1 MRNAQGETKMNLE
14 IRHLKLIAAIA
25 DTGSMTRAG
34 NRLHLTQSAL
44 SHQLRDAEETL
55 GSRLFVRQR
64 GKMTLTAA
72 GERLLRSAR
81 AVIEELDR
89 AEKEIRD
96 TNGNVNAERGLIR
109 LSTEC
114 YTVYHWLPPRL
125 KMFQQKFPSVDFQLV
140 VEATDYPYESLLNG
154 ELDVAI
160 VCNPPR
166 NRRIRYTPLFE
177 DEMVVIVSPEH
188 RLAHKEYAEPEDFA
202 DETLL
207 LFPPKSDSSLL
218 NEVLTPAGIAPRRIQ
233 ELTLTEAII
242 DLVRGNLGV
251 AAVARWAA
259 APQLASGAVVGL
271 RLTADGLRR
280 NWAAAQ
286 LRDKSAP
293 AYLDEFVKVL
303 AQLPLTA
310 CVPDFEKMELKK
322 YRTMR
327 TRRRNVAP
335 TNRVGEPPVAMG
347 SR

>member
-1 MRNAQGETKMNLE
+1 MNLE
-14 IRHLKLIAAIA
+14 IRHLKLIAAIK

-55 GSRLFVRQR
+55 GARLFVRQR
-64 GKMTLTAA
+64 GTMALTAA

-96 TNGNVNAERGLIR
+96 ANGNVEAERGLIR

-125 KMFQQKFPSVDFQLV
+125 KMFQQKFPSVEFQLV
-140 VEATDYPYESLLNG
+140 VEATDNPYESLLNG
-154 ELDVAI
+154 DLDVAI
-160 VCNPPR
+160 VCDPAR

-177 DEMVVIVSPEH
+177 DELVVIVSPEH
-188 RLAHKEYAEPEDFA
+188 RMAGKLFAEPKDFT

-207 LFPPKSDSSLL
+207 LFPPKSESSLL
-218 NEVLTPAGIAPRRIQ
+218 NEVLTPAGIVPRRIQ

-242 DLVRGNLGV
+242 DLVRGGLGI

-271 RLTADGLRR
+271 RLTADGLYR

-293 AYLDEFVKVL
+293 PYLDEFVKVL

-310 CVPDFEKMELKK
+310 CVPDFERVEQKK
-322 YRTMR
+322 YRTVR
-327 TRRRNVAP
+327 TRRRSGAP
-335 TNRVGEPPVAMG
+335 SNRAGEPPVAVG

>member
-1 MRNAQGETKMNLE
+1 MNLE

-55 GSRLFVRQR
+55 GTRLFVRQR
-64 GKMTLTAA
+64 GKMTLTAP

-96 TNGNVNAERGLIR
+96 TNGSVNAERGLIR

-125 KMFQQKFPSVDFQLV
+125 KMFQQKFPSVEFELV

-160 VCNPPR
+160 VCDPPR

-188 RLAHKEYAEPEDFA
+188 RMARKEHAVAAHRQIGFEYVGALSCRQRVAVERVLGAISAGAAA
-202 DETLL
+202 DWR
-207 LFPPKSDSSLL
+207 KRAARS
-218 NEVLTPAGIAPRRIQ
+218 APRSSCRP
-233 ELTLTEAII
+233 
-242 DLVRGNLGV
+242 R
-251 AAVARWAA
+251 
-259 APQLASGAVVGL
+259 S
-271 RLTADGLRR
+271 
-280 NWAAAQ
+280 
-286 LRDKSAP
+286 S
-293 AYLDEFVKVL
+293 
-303 AQLPLTA
+303 
-310 CVPDFEKMELKK
+310 
-322 YRTMR
+322 
-327 TRRRNVAP
+327 
-335 TNRVGEPPVAMG
+335 
-347 SR
+347 

>member
-1 MRNAQGETKMNLE
+1 MNLE

-25 DTGSMTRAG
+25 DTGNMTRAG

-55 GSRLFVRQR
+55 GTRLFVRQR
-64 GKMTLTAA
+64 GTMKLTTS

-96 TNGNVNAERGLIR
+96 SNGNVAAERGLIR

-125 KMFQQKFPSVDFQLV
+125 KMFQQKFPSVEFELV
-140 VEATDYPYESLLNG
+140 VEATDNPYESLLNG
-154 ELDVAI
+154 DLDVAI
-160 VCNPPR
+160 VCSPAR
-166 NRRIRYTPLFE
+166 NRKIRYTPLFE

-188 RLAHKEYAEPEDFA
+188 RMAGKLYAEPEDFV

-207 LFPPKSDSSLL
+207 LFPPKSESSLL
-218 NEVLTPAGIAPRRIQ
+218 NEILIPAGIAPRRIQ

-242 DLVRGNLGV
+242 DLVRGGQGV

-259 APQLASGAVVGL
+259 APQLATGAVVGL
-271 RLTADGLRR
+271 PLTAQGYYR

-286 LRDKSAP
+286 LRAKSAP

-303 AQLPLTA
+303 AQLPLSA
-310 CVPDFEKMELKK
+310 CVPDFEKLGRKQ
-322 YRTMR
+322 YRTAR
-327 TRRRNVAP
+327 PPRRNVALP
-335 TNRVGEPPVAMG
+335 NRVGDPPIAIG

>member
-1 MRNAQGETKMNLE
+1 MPK
-14 IRHLKLIAAIA
+14 
-25 DTGSMTRAG
+25 
-34 NRLHLTQSAL
+34 
-44 SHQLRDAEETL
+44 
-55 GSRLFVRQR
+55 LFVRQQ

-96 TNGNVNAERGLIR
+96 GSGNTNAERGLIR

-125 KMFQQKFPSVDFQLV
+125 KIFQQKFPSVEFQLV
-140 VEATDYPYESLLNG
+140 VEATDDPYESLLNG
-154 ELDVAI
+154 DLDVAI
-160 VCNPPR
+160 VCDPRR
-166 NRRIRYTPLFE
+166 NRKIRYTPLFE

-188 RLAHKEYAEPEDFA
+188 RMAGKLYAEPEDFT

-207 LFPPKSDSSLL
+207 LFPPKSESSLL

-271 RLTADGLRR
+271 RLTADGFHR

-286 LRDKSAP
+286 LRSKSAAP
-293 AYLDEFVKVL
+293 YLDEFVKVL

-310 CVPDFEKMELKK
+310 CVPDFEKVEAKK
-322 YRTMR
+322 HRTMR
-327 TRRRNVAP
+327 TRRHNVTVP
-335 TNRVGEPPVAMG
+335 NRVGEPPVAVG

>member
-1 MRNAQGETKMNLE
+1 M
-14 IRHLKLIAAIA
+14 
-25 DTGSMTRAG
+25 
-34 NRLHLTQSAL
+34 
-44 SHQLRDAEETL
+44 
-55 GSRLFVRQR
+55 
-64 GKMTLTAA
+64 
-72 GERLLRSAR
+72 LRSAR

-96 TNGNVNAERGLIR
+96 AKGNAAAERGLIR

-125 KMFQQKFPSVDFQLV
+125 KMFQQKFPLVEFQLV
-140 VEATDYPYESLLNG
+140 VEATDNPYESLLNG
-154 ELDVAI
+154 DLDVAI
-160 VCNPPR
+160 VCNPAR
-166 NRRIRYTPLFE
+166 NRKIRYTPLFE

-188 RLAHKEYAEPEDFA
+188 RMAGKLYAEPRDFA

-207 LFPPKSDSSLL
+207 LFPPKSESSLL
-218 NEVLTPAGIAPRRIQ
+218 NEILTPAGIAPRRIQ

-242 DLVRGNLGV
+242 DLVRGNLGI

-271 RLTADGLRR
+271 PLTADGLYR

-286 LRDKSAP
+286 LRDKSAAP
-293 AYLDEFVKVL
+293 YLDEFVKVL

-322 YRTMR
+322 YRPVR
-327 TRRRNVAP
+327 TRRRNAA
-335 TNRVGEPPVAMG
+335 TKNLVGEPPVAVG
-347 SR
+347 AR

>member
-1 MRNAQGETKMNLE
+1 MNLE

-25 DTGSMTRAG
+25 DTGGMTRAG

-44 SHQLRDAEETL
+44 SHQLRDAEEQL
-55 GSRLFVRQR
+55 GTRLFIRQK
-64 GKMTLTAA
+64 GTMTLTAA

-81 AVIEELDR
+81 AVIEELAR

-96 TNGNVNAERGLIR
+96 TNGNATAERGLIR

-125 KMFQQKFPSVDFQLV
+125 KMFQQKFPSVEFQLV
-140 VEATDYPYESLLNG
+140 VEATDNPYESLLNG
-154 ELDVAI
+154 DLDVAI
-160 VCNPPR
+160 VCSPPR
-166 NRRIRYTPLFE
+166 NRKLRYTPLFE

-188 RLAHKEYAEPEDFA
+188 RMAGKLYAEPEDFT

-207 LFPPKSDSSLL
+207 LFPPQSESSLL
-218 NEVLTPAGIAPRRIQ
+218 NEVLLPAGVTPRRIQ

-242 DLVRGNLGV
+242 DMVRGGLGV

-271 RLTADGLRR
+271 RLTADGYHRS
-280 NWAAAQ
+280 WAAAQ

-293 AYLDEFVKVL
+293 PYLDEFVKVL
-303 AQLPLTA
+303 AQLPLSA
-310 CVPDFEKMELKK
+310 CVPDFEKAELKK
-322 YRTMR
+322 LRTTR
-327 TRRRNVAP
+327 PRRRSVATP
-335 TNRVGEPPVAMG
+335 HLVGEPPVALG